1 MYVWEQLPGTGN
13 GTRYIMADFEEHSS
27 QFFYHWMGA
36 MASSQDIE
44 DTEPMDVQNEVSLL
58 VSVLVLI

>member
-1 MYVWEQLPGTGN
+1 ML
-13 GTRYIMADFEEHSS
+13 GTRSDVWYIMAEFEEHSS

-58 VSVLVLI
+58 VSVLILI

>member
-1 MYVWEQLPGTGN
+1 
-13 GTRYIMADFEEHSS
+13 MAEFEEHSS
-27 QFFYHWMGA
+27 QFFYHWMGV

-58 VSVLVLI
+58 VSVLILI